1 MLKIDL
7 RIFELDNEGSLAF
20 STNNLRTTGSGL
32 GKILNMWLKFFYN
45 EDCGGLIQMMRAN
58 KLSVKNE
65 GDYRTKVSIAIL
77 NANEKLKRTQID
89 QDLKGD
95 EKFKDCTIKSLDMQ
109 PQEGL
114 INLNLEFSTYTET
127 LSINI

>member
-1 MLKIDL
+1 MTKIDL
-7 RIFELDNEGSLAF
+7 RIFELDNEGSPTF

-32 GKILNMWLKFFYN
+32 EKILNMWLKFFYN

-77 NANEKLKRTQID
+77 NANEKLKRIQID